1 MKLIGD
7 THFGKKFKTGVP
19 LNRRGEL
26 EEMFFNKFEKELNE
40 PSDLVVHLGDL
51 FDSVVVDL
59 NTIDRVYNIINQAY
73 NNSKRT
79 QFFFIRGNH
88 DAPRDSAQIS
98 AFDILEKMCA
108 PMIDRVN
115 FVVSP
120 VRWRNY
126 IFVGWDYF
134 REETLR
140 ETFSKLE
147 LSSSDYIFGH
157 FEEPIEPVLL
167 EIDNPVFSGHIHK
180 PHTVGNVSFVGSLLP
195 LAFGEEAD
203 QTIME
208 TVSLDELLSRDP
220 EEIKNKRL
228 RVLLNEGEELP
239 DNVDCLQLIAKKSE
253 KSEVVLDNE
262 IEEVDM
268 KTLFMEELGPSGL
281 AEELY
286 GRYYDKLHQD

>member
-26 EEMFFNKFEKELNE
+26 EEMFFNKFEKELNV
-40 PSDLVVHLGDL
+40 DDKLIIQMGDL
-51 FDSVVVDL
+51 FDSVIVDL
-59 NTIDRVYNIINQAY
+59 NTIDRVYNIIRNAY
-73 NNSKRT
+73 NNRKT
-79 QFFFIRGNH
+79 TDFFFIRGNH
-88 DAPRDSAQIS
+88 DAPRDSAQVS
-98 AFDILEKMCA
+98 AFDILEKMCV
-108 PMIDRVN
+108 PMKDRVN

-120 VRWRNY
+120 VRWRNN

-140 ETFSKLE
+140 ETFSKLN

-239 DNVDCLQLIAKKSE
+239 DNIDCLQLIAKKSE

-268 KTLFMEELGPSGL
+268 RTLFMEELKDCGL

>member
-26 EEMFFNKFEKELNE
+26 EEMFFTKFEKELNE
-40 PSDLVVHLGDL
+40 PSDLVVQLGDL
-51 FDSVVVDL
+51 FDSVIVDL

-88 DAPRDSAQIS
+88 DAPRDSAQTS

-108 PMIDRVN
+108 PMRDRVN

-120 VRWRNY
+120 VRWRNN

-140 ETFSKLE
+140 ETFSKLN

-180 PHTVGNVSFVGSLLP
+180 AHTVGNVSFVGSLLP
-195 LAFGEEAD
+195 LAFGEEGD
-203 QTIME
+203 STIME

-239 DNVDCLQLIAKKSE
+239 DNIDCLQLIAKKSDIT
-253 KSEVVLDNE
+253 EVVLDNE

-268 KTLFMEELGPSGL
+268 RKLFMEELGPSGL
-281 AEELY
+281 AEEIFA
-286 GRYYDKLHQD
+286 RYNDKLHQD